1 MGCKLRTLAIAVGLG
16 IGLFGW
22 TGGAE
27 AATLRW
33 FGHAFFLVTSPQ
45 GVRVALDPFGDIGYP
60 LPDVAA
66 DIVTV
71 SHGHGDHN
79 NPDLLTGAPVVLRG
93 LMAGGADWNA
103 IDFRTKDVRIS
114 ALPAYHDDVRGLSR
128 GLNSIFIVE
137 IGGLR
142 LAHLSDI
149 GHTLSAETLEDMGRI
164 DILLVP
170 VGGIFSIDGRQ
181 AIDIM
186 TRLRPAIT
194 IPIHYKTAATAIWP
208 IKDESAFLSGLNNVR
223 RLDATTIS
231 VTPETL
237 PDRPEVWV
245 MQYR

>member
-71 SHGHGDHN
+71 SHEHGDHN
-79 NPDLLTGAPVVLRG
+79 NPGLLTGSPVVLRG

-103 IDFRTKDVRIS
+103 IDLRTKDVRIT
-114 ALPAYHDDVRGLSR
+114 ALPAYHDDVRGRSR

-194 IPIHYKTAATAIWP
+194 IPIHYKTAATAAWP
-208 IKDESAFLSGLNNVR
+208 IKDESTFLSGLNNVR

-237 PDRPEVWV
+237 PDRP
-245 MQYR
+245 

>member
-71 SHGHGDHN
+71 SHEHGDHN
-79 NPDLLTGAPVVLRG
+79 NPGLLTGAPVVLRG

-103 IDFRTKDVRIS
+103 IDLRTKDVRIT
-114 ALPAYHDDVRGLSR
+114 ALPAYHDDVRGRSR

-194 IPIHYKTAATAIWP
+194 IPIHYKTAATATWP
-208 IKDESAFLSGLNNVR
+208 IKDESTFLSGLNNVR

-245 MQYR
+245 MQYK

>member
-1 MGCKLRTLAIAVGLG
+1 MLRSCLALVFAVGLG
-16 IGLFGW
+16 FSLV
-22 TGGAE
+22 ASPNS
-27 AATLRW
+27 ADALTLRW
-33 FGHAFFLVTSPQ
+33 FGHAFFVVTSSD
-45 GVRVALDPFGDIGYP
+45 GVRVAMDPFGDIGYP
-60 LPDVAA
+60 MPEVDADV
-66 DIVTV
+66 VTV

-79 NPDLLTGAPVVLRG
+79 GADRLAGSPAILRG
-93 LMAGGADWNA
+93 LEAGGADWNA
-103 IDFRTKDVRIS
+103 ISYDLRDVRIT
-114 ALPAYHDDVRGLSR
+114 ALPAYHDNVEGRKR

-194 IPIHYKTAATAIWP
+194 IPIHYKTAATATWP
-208 IKDESAFLSGLNNVR
+208 IKDESTFLGGLNNVR

-245 MQYR
+245 MQYQ